1 MHWIHAVDKP
11 PQTSPLISIR
21 NLSVRFATDS
31 QTAEAVQE
39 VSIDL
44 YRGERYA
51 LVGESGSGKTV
62 TALSMLRL
70 LPDAQTSGQVLWQA
84 SPQSPAQDLLSCSDR
99 EVRALRGRDIAMI
112 FQEPM
117 SALNPLY
124 TVGEQIAEV
133 LEVHH
138 GLSKREALARA
149 ISLLERTGVDE
160 PHRRA
165 AAYPHQLSGGQRQR
179 VVIAMALACSPQ
191 LLIADE
197 PTTAL
202 DVTIRE
208 QVLELLLDLQ
218 RQEGMAILLIT
229 HDLPLVERFAQRV
242 GVMQQGRLVE
252 QKPTAALFSAP
263 EHDYTRRLLASRPQR
278 MVDKSS
284 EGAPLVSARQL
295 HCEFSIPIGWWKRRE
310 FVAVDR
316 ADLSLRRGETL
327 GIVGESGS
335 GKTTLALAMLRLSS
349 ARVDGEIEFDGQQ
362 LLGLQ
367 SSELRRLRSRMQIV
381 FQDPFSALSPR
392 MTIGQILEE
401 GLRLHFSQRSRIE
414 RESQVIEMLRE
425 VGLPEDSVSRYPH
438 EFSGGQRQRI
448 AIARAVI
455 LEPDLVVLDEP
466 TSALD
471 VSIQQQVLELLVRL
485 QQRHHMAYLLIT
497 HDLAVIQAMA
507 HRVMV
512 MHQGKVIESGLTQ
525 QVLEQPKTD
534 YTRALIRA
542 AFATDKLGAEPA
554 NTL

>member
-11 PQTSPLISIR
+11 PHNSPLMSIR

-31 QTAEAVQE
+31 QTAEAVQG

-149 ISLLERTGVDE
+149 VSLLERTGVDE
-160 PHRRA
+160 PQRRA

-229 HDLPLVERFAQRV
+229 
-242 GVMQQGRLVE
+242 
-252 QKPTAALFSAP
+252 
-263 EHDYTRRLLASRPQR
+263 
-278 MVDKSS
+278 
-284 EGAPLVSARQL
+284 
-295 HCEFSIPIGWWKRRE
+295 
-310 FVAVDR
+310 
-316 ADLSLRRGETL
+316 
-327 GIVGESGS
+327 
-335 GKTTLALAMLRLSS
+335 RLSS
-349 ARVDGEIEFDGQQ
+349 GLHSGSVLCSRAGWSNKSQQQHFFLRPNTTTPAVCSRAARSAWWV
-362 LLGLQ
+362 
-367 SSELRRLRSRMQIV
+367 SPVMVHRSFPPV
-381 FQDPFSALSPR
+381 SCTAS
-392 MTIGQILEE
+392 
-401 GLRLHFSQRSRIE
+401 
-414 RESQVIEMLRE
+414 
-425 VGLPEDSVSRYPH
+425 SRYPLA
-438 EFSGGQRQRI
+438 GGN
-448 AIARAVI
+448 
-455 LEPDLVVLDEP
+455 VVN
-466 TSALD
+466 
-471 VSIQQQVLELLVRL
+471 LLRWIG
-485 QQRHHMAYLLIT
+485 RT
-497 HDLAVIQAMA
+497 
-507 HRVMV
+507 
-512 MHQGKVIESGLTQ
+512 
-525 QVLEQPKTD
+525 
-534 YTRALIRA
+534 
-542 AFATDKLGAEPA
+542 
-554 NTL
+554 

>member
-1 MHWIHAVDKP
+1 MRWIHAVDKLL
-11 PQTSPLISIR
+11 QNSPLMSIR

-31 QTAEAVQE
+31 QTAEVVQG

-149 ISLLERTGVDE
+149 VSLLERTGVDE
-160 PHRRA
+160 PQRRA

-229 HDLPLVERFAQRV
+229 HDLPLVERFARGSVLCSRAGSLSKSQQQHFFLRPNTTTPAVCSRV
-242 GVMQQGRLVE
+242 ARSAWWVSPVMVHRSFPPVSC
-252 QKPTAALFSAP
+252 TAS
-263 EHDYTRRLLASRPQR
+263 
-278 MVDKSS
+278 
-284 EGAPLVSARQL
+284 
-295 HCEFSIPIGWWKRRE
+295 
-310 FVAVDR
+310 
-316 ADLSLRRGETL
+316 
-327 GIVGESGS
+327 
-335 GKTTLALAMLRLSS
+335 
-349 ARVDGEIEFDGQQ
+349 
-362 LLGLQ
+362 
-367 SSELRRLRSRMQIV
+367 
-381 FQDPFSALSPR
+381 
-392 MTIGQILEE
+392 
-401 GLRLHFSQRSRIE
+401 
-414 RESQVIEMLRE
+414 
-425 VGLPEDSVSRYPH
+425 SRYPLA
-438 EFSGGQRQRI
+438 GGN
-448 AIARAVI
+448 
-455 LEPDLVVLDEP
+455 VVN
-466 TSALD
+466 S
-471 VSIQQQVLELLVRL
+471 LLWIGR
-485 QQRHHMAYLLIT
+485 T
-497 HDLAVIQAMA
+497 
-507 HRVMV
+507 
-512 MHQGKVIESGLTQ
+512 
-525 QVLEQPKTD
+525 
-534 YTRALIRA
+534 
-542 AFATDKLGAEPA
+542 
-554 NTL
+554 